1 MKIALIGAGG
11 ITRAHLPGLVS
22 LGEVRVF
29 SVEGAAELAAEWN
42 LEVLPSYEEALAWAD
57 AVDICT
63 PTHTHFDL
71 ARRAL
76 EAGVDVI
83 CEKPLCRTSA
93 DAQALVDLAAER
105 GRVLLPAHV
114 VRFFPAYVAL
124 HDAVQAGG
132 IGELAVLRF
141 MRSGTYPAWSTWF
154 GNEEH
159 SGGLVMDLMIHD
171 LDQARWLAG
180 PVTSVFATQVEM
192 RAGGSDGDGNGDGT
206 SDSDIASACDNDSAA
221 PGASRIAGCHCI
233 LTHASGAISYIRG
246 VWGAQSTVFET
257 SFHVAGDGGYLEYES
272 RDDYLV
278 RTNGLDLSMR
288 SIVPASNADDPYG
301 NELREFVAHI
311 EGRAT
316 ARVSA
321 LDGVMA
327 VRLAEA
333 ALESIRT
340 GRAVAFDEGDAGASA
355 CGEGAVCGCAKEE
368 LK

>member
-57 AVDICT
+57 VVDICT
-63 PTHTHFDL
+63 PTHTHFEL
-71 ARRAL
+71 ARQAL

-93 DAQALVDLAAER
+93 DAQTLVDIAASS

-141 MRSGTYPAWSTWF
+141 ARSGTYPAWSTWF

-180 PVTSVFATQVEM
+180 PVTSVFATQVET
-192 RAGGSDGDGNGDGT
+192 RAGGDNGAGGDGGGDADSASASS
-206 SDSDIASACDNDSAA
+206 SDSAVPA
-221 PGASRIAGCHCI
+221 ASRIAGCHCI

-272 RDDYLV
+272 RDDYLI
-278 RTNGLDLSMR
+278 RTNGLDVSKR

-311 EGRAT
+311 EGRTT

-340 GRAVAFDEGDAGASA
+340 GKAVAFDEGAGGASA
-355 CGEGAVCGCAKEE
+355 CGEGVVCGCAKEDV
-368 LK
+368 K